1 MRNRRGGAF
10 GLTDRFHESA
20 ADNRIERTFRR
31 PGIRR
36 RTIGVRAGRVAG
48 FCHATRARPAAIGS
62 QCTGR
67 SHGNTVGR
75 QCLAA
80 RRCVDSGRTHD
91 IGIAIG
97 QIAVSG
103 RRRRHRR
110 FREIKRRLDRTA
122 NGTRRAEPVQHRL
135 PPGVVLAVRDGGRR
149 AGIHRLVI
157 ARNHRPTHGR
167 LEHRIA
173 EQVER
178 AFVAWRIAARRI
190 AGPRGCPRGIV
201 CRGRDGTRT
210 RTRTGRRAVGA
221 GTGARQGNGFGHGVG

>member
-1 MRNRRGGAF
+1 MRDRRGGAF
-10 GLTDRFHESA
+10 GATGRFHESA

-67 SHGNTVGR
+67 SDGNTVGR

-80 RRCVDSGRTHD
+80 RRCVDGGRTHD
-91 IGIAIG
+91 IGIG

-103 RRRRHRR
+103 RRRRRGR

-135 PPGVVLAVRDGGRR
+135 PPGVTLAVRNGGRR
-149 AGIHRLVI
+149 AGIHRPVI
-157 ARNHRPTHGR
+157 ARNHRPTRGR

-221 GTGARQGNGFGHGVG
+221 GTGARRGNGFGHGVG